1 MKNPFKK
8 SSITDTL
15 VNVGI
20 GGAAN
25 AAMDYAVASG
35 LVPASAAGYTN
46 YIKLGVGVLG
56 GTMISGKVARAAFDG
71 LATVGASDIIKELIA
86 GSETADSSGEETA
99 DSSGE
104 KTALKGLPFIGA
116 TRRRMGQR
124 GFRSVRGTG
133 DVAFMS

>member
-15 VNVGI
+15 VSVGI

-25 AAMDYAVASG
+25 AAMDYAVANVSA
-35 LVPASAAGYTN
+35 LASVADYTN

-86 GSETADSSGEETA
+86 GTAESAPAPTE
-99 DSSGE
+99 
-104 KTALKGLPFIGA
+104 GLPFIGA

-133 DVAFMS
+133 AVAFMEP

>member
-25 AAMDYAVASG
+25 AAMDYAVTSG
-35 LVPASAAGYTN
+35 LVPASAAEYTN

-56 GTMISGKVARAAFDG
+56 GTMVSGKVARAAFDG

-86 GSETADSSGEETA
+86 GTTESAPAPTE
-99 DSSGE
+99 
-104 KTALKGLPFIGA
+104 GLPFIGA
-116 TRRRMGQR
+116 TQRRMGQR

>member
-15 VNVGI
+15 VSVGI

-25 AAMDYAVASG
+25 AAMDYAVANVSA
-35 LVPASAAGYTN
+35 LASVADYTN

-86 GSETADSSGEETA
+86 GSKTADPNDVT
-99 DSSGE
+99 DP
-104 KTALKGLPFIGA
+104 TTLKGLPFIGA

-133 DVAFMS
+133 AVAFMEP

>member
-25 AAMDYAVASG
+25 AAMDYAVAN
-35 LVPASAAGYTN
+35 VSALAGVAEYTN
-46 YIKLGVGVLG
+46 YIKLGVGVFG
-56 GTMISGKVARAAFDG
+56 GTMISSKVARAAFDG

-86 GSETADSSGEETA
+86 GTTESAPAPTE
-99 DSSGE
+99 
-104 KTALKGLPFIGA
+104 GLPFIGA

-133 DVAFMS
+133 EVAFMEP

>member
-15 VNVGI
+15 INVGV

-25 AAMDYAVASG
+25 AAMDYAVANVDA
-35 LVPASAAGYTN
+35 LASVASYAN

-71 LATVGASDIIKELIA
+71 LATVGASDIIKELITPA
-86 GSETADSSGEETA
+86 ASADPTSGA
-99 DSSGE
+99 
-104 KTALKGLPFIGA
+104 PFIGRVR
-116 TRRRMGQR
+116 TGQR
-124 GFRSVRGTG
+124 GFRVARKGAVRGAG
-133 DVAFMS
+133 VVPFMG

>member
-25 AAMDYAVASG
+25 AAMDYAVAN
-35 LVPASAAGYTN
+35 VSALSSVAEYAN

-56 GTMISGKVARAAFDG
+56 GTMISGKVVRAAFDG
-71 LATVGASDIIKELIA
+71 LATVGASGIIKELIA
-86 GSETADSSGEETA
+86 GSETADPT
-99 DSSGE
+99 DP
-104 KTALKGLPFIGA
+104 TTLKGLPFIGA

>member
-25 AAMDYAVASG
+25 AAMDYAVESG
-35 LVPASAAGYTN
+35 LVPASAAEYTN

-86 GSETADSSGEETA
+86 GTTEDPKDPTDPT
-99 DSSGE
+99 
-104 KTALKGLPFIGA
+104 TLKGLPFIGA

>member
-15 VNVGI
+15 VSVGI

-25 AAMDYAVASG
+25 AAMDYAVANVSA
-35 LVPASAAGYTN
+35 LASVADYTN

-86 GSETADSSGEETA
+86 GTAESDPAPTE
-99 DSSGE
+99 
-104 KTALKGLPFIGA
+104 GLPFIGA

-133 DVAFMS
+133 AVAFMEP

>member
-25 AAMDYAVASG
+25 AAMDYAVANG
-35 LVPASAAGYTN
+35 LVPASAADYTN

-86 GSETADSSGEETA
+86 GTTESAPAPTE
-99 DSSGE
+99 
-104 KTALKGLPFIGA
+104 GLPFIGA

-133 DVAFMS
+133 AVAFMEP